1 MIRRHELTDDA
12 WARIEPLLPANP
24 GRGGRWRDHRQVLN
38 GIVWKIRTGAD
49 WRDIPERY
57 GPWQT
62 IYQRFRRWSA
72 DGTFARL
79 LEHIQVHDDAIGQVD
94 WAAVCVD
101 STIVRAHQHAA
112 GARKGGS
119 GRGRPG
125 SNQPR
130 SIRADRPLG
139 RSRGG
144 LTTKIH
150 LAVDGRGLPLAFTL
164 TAGNVNDCTQFTT
177 VLEAIRVPRPGPG
190 RPRTRPDHVIADK
203 GYSSR
208 AIRTYPRRRGI
219 GATIP
224 ERADQLAGRARRRHR
239 RYAFD
244 PARYKRR
251 NVVERCFNRLKHFK
265 GIATRYDKLAAH
277 YRSAVTIACLLLW
290 LR

>member
-1 MIRRHELTDDA
+1 MVRRHELTDDA
-12 WARIEPLLPANP
+12 WARIAPLLPANP
-24 GRGGRWRDHRQVLN
+24 ERGGRWRDHRQVLN

-49 WRDIPERY
+49 WRDIPDRY

-79 LEHIQVHDDAIGQVD
+79 LEHIQVHNDAIGQVD
-94 WAAVCVD
+94 WSAICVD

-112 GARKGGS
+112 GARKGGT
-119 GRGRPG
+119 GTGRPQQSAQTDQG
-125 SNQPR
+125 RQ
-130 SIRADRPLG
+130 ALG

-150 LAVDGRGLPLAFTL
+150 LAADGRGLPLAFVL
-164 TAGNVNDCTQFTT
+164 TGGNVNDCTQFTT
-177 VLEAIRVPRPGPG
+177 VMEAIRVPRPGPG
-190 RPRTRPDHVIADK
+190 RPRTRPAHVIADK

-208 AIRTYPRRRGI
+208 TIRAYLRRRKI

-224 ERADQLAGRARRRHR
+224 ERADQLAGRARRGHR
-239 RYAFD
+239 RHAFD
-244 PARYKRR
+244 PIRYKRR

-265 GIATRYDKLAAH
+265 GIATRYDKLATH
-277 YRSAVTIACLLLW
+277 YRSAVTIVCLLLW